1 MTELPLKVLLRI
13 WMVILLFSSLL
24 AANGFCEGEI
34 KSLRQYEHWDNG
46 TLKSCTL
53 FDTNGVLKA
62 KAYCRND
69 GTVEKVEKFDPSGNR
84 TEEAFYD
91 EKGKLRI
98 GIDGW
103 AAMRWWYDAGHL
115 QSQISYDE
123 TGTPMERRVYG
134 ESGRL
139 MFRQYRHDIDFNP
152 YEAAN
157 MALLLGP
164 QNVPC
169 VVEKKSQGGDK

>member
-1 MTELPLKVLLRI
+1 MKYLRTVL
-13 WMVILLFSSLL
+13 VIVFFSICLIVRSQ
-24 AANGFCEGEI
+24 GEGEI
-34 KSLRQYEHWDNG
+34 KSLRQYEHWENG
-46 TLKSCTL
+46 TIKSCTL
-53 FDTNGVLKA
+53 FDPNGVLKA

-69 GTVEKVEKFDPSGNR
+69 GTVEKVEKFDPAGNR

-91 EKGKLRI
+91 EKSKLKI

-103 AAMRWWYDAGHL
+103 AAMRWWYNGSHL
-115 QSQISYDE
+115 ESQISYDE
-123 TGTPMERRVYG
+123 TGTPMERRVYS

-157 MALLLGP
+157 MAALLGP

-169 VVEKKSQGGDK
+169 VVEKKSKGAINE

>member
-1 MTELPLKVLLRI
+1 MKQLRDKLI
-13 WMVILLFSSLL
+13 IIFLFSISI
-24 AANGFCEGEI
+24 AANCSGEGEV

-46 TLKSCTL
+46 TIRSCTL
-53 FDTNGVLKA
+53 FDTNGLLKA
-62 KAYCRND
+62 KSFCRND
-69 GTVEKVEKFDPSGNR
+69 GTVEKVEKYDPSGKKI
-84 TEEAFYD
+84 EEAFYD
-91 EKGKLRI
+91 EKGKLKA

-103 AAMRWWYDAGHL
+103 AATRWWYTGSHL
-115 QSQISYDE
+115 DSQISYDE
-123 TGTPMERRVYG
+123 AGMPMERRVYG

-157 MALLLGP
+157 MAMLLGP

-169 VVEKKSQGGDK
+169 VVEKKAKDAP

>member
-1 MTELPLKVLLRI
+1 MNRLRDKLIITFLLS
-13 WMVILLFSSLL
+13 VSFAATSS
-24 AANGFCEGEI
+24 GEGEV

-46 TLKSCTL
+46 TIRSCTL

-62 KAYCRND
+62 KSFCRND
-69 GTVEKVEKFDPSGNR
+69 GTVEKVEKYDPAGKKI
-84 TEEAFYD
+84 EEAFYD
-91 EKGKLRI
+91 EKGKLRT

-103 AAMRWWYDAGHL
+103 AAMRWWYDGSHL
-115 QSQISYDE
+115 ESQISYDE
-123 TGTPMERRVYG
+123 SGTPMERRVYS

-152 YEAAN
+152 YEAAS
-157 MALLLGP
+157 MAALLGP

-169 VVEKKSQGGDK
+169 VVEKKTKEAPNE

>member
-1 MTELPLKVLLRI
+1 MTDSISKILLRGGLLIVLLS
-13 WMVILLFSSLL
+13 MLF
-24 AANGFCEGEI
+24 AENGACEGEI
-34 KSLRQYEHWDNG
+34 KSLRQYEHWNNG
-46 TLKSCTL
+46 TIKSCTL
-53 FDTNGVLKA
+53 FDANGSLKA

-69 GTVEKVEKFDPSGNR
+69 GTVDKVEKFDPSGNR

-91 EKGKLRI
+91 EKGKMKA

-103 AAMRWWYDAGHL
+103 AAMRWWYEGPHL

-123 TGTPMERRVYG
+123 TGMPMERRVYG

-139 MFRQYRHDIDFNP
+139 LLRQYRHDIDFNP
-152 YEAAN
+152 YEEAN
-157 MALLLGP
+157 MALILGP

-169 VVEKKSQGGDK
+169 VIEKKSRNSNQ

>member
-1 MTELPLKVLLRI
+1 MKSFITIVLL
-13 WMVILLFSSLL
+13 SLSFTVNC
-24 AANGFCEGEI
+24 AAEGEV

-46 TLKSCTL
+46 TIRSCTL

-62 KAYCRND
+62 KSFCRND
-69 GTVEKVEKFDPSGNR
+69 GTVEKVEKYDPSGKKI
-84 TEEAFYD
+84 EEAFYD
-91 EKGKLRI
+91 EKGKLRT

-103 AAMRWWYDAGHL
+103 AAMRWWYGGSHL
-115 QSQISYDE
+115 ESQISYDE
-123 TGTPMERRVYG
+123 SGTPMERRVYS

-157 MALLLGP
+157 MAALLGP

-169 VVEKKSQGGDK
+169 VVEKKTHEAASE

>member
-1 MTELPLKVLLRI
+1 VKNLAIIFL
-13 WMVILLFSSLL
+13 ILLSL
-24 AANGFCEGEI
+24 AADCFSEGEI

-46 TLKSCTL
+46 TIKSCAL

-62 KAYCRND
+62 KSFCRHD
-69 GTVEKVEKFDPSGNR
+69 GTVEKVEKYDPAGNKI
-84 TEEAFYD
+84 EEAFYD
-91 EKGKLRI
+91 EKGKLRT

-103 AAMRWWYDAGHL
+103 AAMRWWYEDSRL
-115 QSQISYDE
+115 ESQISYDE
-123 TGTPMERRVYG
+123 TGTPMERRVYN

-139 MFRQYRHDIDFNP
+139 VMRQYRHDIDFNP

-157 MALLLGP
+157 MAMLLGP

-169 VVEKKSQGGDK
+169 TVDKKQQHE

>member
-1 MTELPLKVLLRI
+1 MKTYRRKMSRMDCIGVIVLLI
-13 WMVILLFSSLL
+13 SMPIT
-24 AANGFCEGEI
+24 AICYGEGEV

-46 TLKSCTL
+46 TIRSCTL
-53 FDTNGVLKA
+53 FDTEGVLKA
-62 KAYCRND
+62 KAFCRND
-69 GTVEKVEKFDPSGNR
+69 GTVEKVEKYDPAGNR

-91 EKGKLRI
+91 DKGKLKI

-103 AAMRWWYDAGHL
+103 AAMRWWYNGLHL
-115 QSQISYDE
+115 DSQISYDE
-123 TGTPMERRVYG
+123 TGTPMERRVYS

-139 MFRQYRHDIDFNP
+139 VFRQYRHDIEFNP

-157 MALLLGP
+157 MAMLLGP

-169 VVEKKSQGGDK
+169 AVEKKTE

>member
-1 MTELPLKVLLRI
+1 MNCVRYAALIFLI
-13 WMVILLFSSLL
+13 SISL
-24 AANGFCEGEI
+24 ATRGACEGEV

-46 TLKSCTL
+46 TIKSCTL
-53 FDTNGVLKA
+53 FDISGALKA

-69 GTVEKVEKFDPSGNR
+69 GTVDKVEKFDLAGNKI
-84 TEEAFYD
+84 EESLYD
-91 EKGKLRI
+91 EKGKLKT

-103 AAMRWWYDAGHL
+103 AAMRWWYDGPHL
-115 QSQISYDE
+115 ESRISYDE
-123 TGTPMERRVYG
+123 DGTPMERRVYS

-157 MALLLGP
+157 MAALLGP

-169 VVEKKSQGGDK
+169 VVEKKA

>member
-1 MTELPLKVLLRI
+1 MCCAKTGFIFFLT
-13 WMVILLFSSLL
+13 LLFIAPYCS
-24 AANGFCEGEI
+24 GEGEI
-34 KSLRQYEHWDNG
+34 KSLRQYEHWSNG
-46 TLKSCTL
+46 TIKSCTL
-53 FDTNGVLKA
+53 FDTNGTLKA

-69 GTVEKVEKFDPSGNR
+69 GTVEKVEKFDPAGNKI
-84 TEEAFYD
+84 EAAFYD

-103 AAMRWWYDAGHL
+103 AAMRWWYNGMQL
-115 QSQISYDE
+115 ESQVSYDE
-123 TGTPMERRVYG
+123 TGVPMERRVYS

-139 MFRQYRHDIDFNP
+139 MYRQYRNDIDFNP

-157 MALLLGP
+157 MAALLGP

-169 VVEKKSQGGDK
+169 VVEKKTRDTAE

>member
-1 MTELPLKVLLRI
+1 MRKFVIIFLLSI
-13 WMVILLFSSLL
+13 SF
-24 AANGFCEGEI
+24 AANCAGEGEV

-46 TLKSCTL
+46 TIKSCSL

-69 GTVEKVEKFDPSGNR
+69 GTVDKVEKFDPAGNKI
-84 TEEAFYD
+84 EESFYD
-91 EKGKLRI
+91 EKVKLRI

-103 AAMRWWYDAGHL
+103 AAMRWWYNAGRL
-115 QSQISYDE
+115 ESQISYDE
-123 TGTPMERRVYG
+123 TGTPMERRVYS

-139 MFRQYRHDIDFNP
+139 MYRQYRHDIEFNP

-169 VVEKKSQGGDK
+169 TIEKRVQEK